1 MLQWA
6 FDKLLNGATKVTKA
20 FHSSLKATILVLA
33 GGEEEE
39 RGTIK
44 HSKILLE
51 IVHGEH

>member
-1 MLQWA
+1 MKWA